1 MPPTTLY
8 DVDLSRCRELVV
20 KPSHL
25 HLLGNTA
32 WTMIGF
38 VAVKNNL
45 LRELEDLDT
54 MLRENQT
61 DSLELRLQFFHD
73 WVRSRSLMTDGGLL
87 ASPSCYFKT
96 DMTED
101 WIGCETSFSNR
112 LHVRKR
118 ERLHYNYFWFF
129 LRSGFLNHV
138 CLATLVGAMRE
149 GMCTLHP
156 QNASNKGLMYIHHF
170 PLSFVAHITLSGYIR
185 K

>member
-101 WIGCETSFSNR
+101 WIGCETSFSNYP
-112 LHVRKR
+112 HERKG

-129 LRSGFLNHV
+129 LRSGFLNNV

-156 QNASNKGLMYIHHF
+156 QNASKGLMYIHHF
-170 PLSFVAHITLSGYIR
+170 PLSFVAHITLGGYIR
-185 K
+185 KP